1 MSISNRQ
8 NSILEILNE
17 RHYITVEEL
26 AKITFTSPS
35 SIRRDLTYLQ
45 NNGLVKRSHGG
56 VTLPEPIKGVAS
68 FHDRIQKNIREK
80 RLIAKKAAT
89 LLRDGQ
95 SILLDGSSTASFM
108 LPFIAKLVS
117 PTLFT
122 NNLTTALNAIELGI
136 ETHCIGGHSLNG
148 SAVLTGPEAYRFLE
162 EVHTDILFFS
172 SQCVDIEGNISDS
185 VQEETYVRQR
195 MLKAAKTKVFLCD
208 SEKFGK
214 TALYRLASMDEVDFA
229 VFDRDFDG
237 LDAKCNVL

>member
-1 MSISNRQ
+1 MSISQRQ

-17 RHYITVEEL
+17 RLYITVEEL

-80 RLIAKKAAT
+80 RLVAKKAAA

-108 LPFIAKLVS
+108 LPYIAKLTS

-136 ETHCIGGHSLNG
+136 DTHCTGGHSISG
-148 SAVLTGPEAYRFLE
+148 STVLTGPEAYRFLE
-162 EVHTDILFFS
+162 EIHVDILFFS
-172 SQCVDIEGNISDS
+172 SQSVDMAGNISDS
-185 VQEETYVRQR
+185 VLEETYIRER
-195 MLKAAKTKVFLCD
+195 MLNAAKTRVFLCD

-214 TALYRLASMDEVDFA
+214 TALYRLTSMDDLDFA

-237 LDAKCNVL
+237 LETKCTVL